1 MEALKSLIMS
11 WRALFTT
18 GANEMRILEAPPKQ
32 STIVPQ
38 IFMWGERKLMALS
51 SRILQAGIP
60 SFLCAHSCSPPVL
73 SLPPFLQLPRSS
85 ASVEERLDEVDQEES
100 NLLFLGKS
108 RCDHNPSRISL
119 LSQIEACLADYGTL
133 SGTRKTS
140 KIASLTINLDSFN
153 EIIHRTLCFDPA
165 QPRDVLSL
173 RNWVNGTGCLDR
185 KETAYLAQYRELVN
199 LAPSGD
205 SATIQLES

>member
-1 MEALKSLIMS
+1 ML
-11 WRALFTT
+11 
-18 GANEMRILEAPPKQ
+18 
-32 STIVPQ
+32 
-38 IFMWGERKLMALS
+38 
-51 SRILQAGIP
+51 
-60 SFLCAHSCSPPVL
+60 
-73 SLPPFLQLPRSS
+73 
-85 ASVEERLDEVDQEES
+85 EERLDEVDQEES

-108 RCDHNPSRISL
+108 RCDHNPNRISL

-153 EIIHRTLCFDPA
+153 ERIHRTLCFDPA

-205 SATIQLES
+205 SATIQLESWVEDKLIRFYEGFRQVGMNSLKNYDKLTEKGSIPIIISQPIQMYTYTLAF